1 MPLSRLGGRVE
12 RVKPDLSKVCKTL
25 MKCTLHHSDPLGIQ
39 PDMEK
44 KDVRIQLV
52 ISPTEVAEI
61 DEWRAENRI
70 WSRSEAIRQLV
81 AEGIKAKREQARR
94 LKEDR

>member
-1 MPLSRLGGRVE
+1 
-12 RVKPDLSKVCKTL
+12 
-25 MKCTLHHSDPLGIQ
+25 MKCTLHQSDGFGIN

-70 WSRSEAIRQLV
+70 WSRSEAIRQLIF
-81 AEGIKAKREQARR
+81 EGIKSKREKAERER
-94 LKEDR
+94 K